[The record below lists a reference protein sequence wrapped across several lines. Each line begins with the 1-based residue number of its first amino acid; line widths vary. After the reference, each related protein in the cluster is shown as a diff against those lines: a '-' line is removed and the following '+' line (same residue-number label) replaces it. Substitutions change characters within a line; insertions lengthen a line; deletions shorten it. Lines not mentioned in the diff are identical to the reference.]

1 MPPTLQM
8 DEAEDPVDLDDLLD
22 EVTGEVSGRVGV
34 LDGAEPADSRWT
46 WHPAFSIATLA
57 LIVIALAA
65 IVRMD
70 LVLTDTTP
78 TGGDMGAHVWG
89 PAYLRDHLL
98 PHLRLTG
105 WTPDWYTG
113 FPAYTYYMVLPSLA
127 IVALD
132 VGLVSVTSVTGLVIA
147 GLLVVAAVAAAWWAR
162 RLPNRL
168 AKAGVWLACALGPL
182 LLIDVPYNIAFKLIA
197 VSGVLTLPIAV
208 WYLFK
213 GLGLMHP
220 GPELGAVATVMFLA
234 DKTLFHIYGG
244 NIASTMAG
252 EFAFSVS
259 LSLSVF
265 ALGVV
270 ARGVRNGKGAV
281 RAIVLLAA
289 AMLCHPI
296 PGLFF
301 LGVAAVLVVAV
312 EVLGRFIASLMA
324 TFRHQ
329 AAYWGSV
336 LRPLAWAGIVAVPA
350 GLLALWWYLPF
361 YGQSAFL
368 NDMGWEKLGPDRCA
382 EGLVFNWGQVWRNLL
397 PFAPHEVTLCGNAS
411 PTTFSDPN
419 MLHGRVI
426 FVLAAI
432 GVVLS
437 LVMAVRSGIW
447 LTLLTAT
454 AGIAFVVMPQ
464 HRFWNAR
471 VLPFYYFGVFLLAA
485 VGATLVLRLLV
496 LVFSGRWRPMPMWV
510 SASALTA
517 VLVVVWVALGMT
529 FRMMPGGTLVTNA
542 QNQQVF
548 HWGFFSTTY
557 QGVVADWATWNF
569 EGLERKPGTT
579 TQTKSDGTTR
589 TFIDT
594 TSSDEYFGMIR
605 EMDRI
610 GAKRGC
616 GRAYWEYDEA
626 LNRYG
631 TPMAPMLLPYY
642 TDGCIGSM
650 EGLYFEASS
659 TTPFHFLVQSEL
671 SQKPSRP
678 QRFDENLGF
687 DTSPYQNFNIEAG
700 VTHLQMLGVRYFMAL
715 TDATKAAAKTE
726 SRLTHVAT
734 SGPWEIYEVADISL
748 VSPLSHLPEVWTDV
762 TDNIHDWASPAV
774 KWFND
779 PKAWDVL
786 GATSGPKSWP
796 RGTSTKRAIERDAPA
811 PDVKVSDVRTT
822 RSSISFRVDEVG
834 SPVLIRT
841 SFFPNWDAEGAEGP
855 YRVTPNFM
863 VVVPTSKR
871 VELTYGRS
879 GLEVIGGL
887 ASLLG
892 FIAVLL
898 LIWRPLPRDRRPAVV
913 FFGDRTGG
921 GDASAWEPGTDVLA
935 GVDDPAGVDALADVD
950 DPADVDPLADVD
962 DPAGADA
969 PADVDAVP
977 PIDATGRPGGGAL
990 WIPPAPP
997 PLPAPP
1003 APDPT
1008 MSDGPDRPPIEP

>member
-182 LLIDVPYNIAFKLIA
+182 LLI
-197 VSGVLTLPIAV
+197 AV

-336 LRPLAWAGIVAVPA
+336 LRPIAWAGIVAVCQR
-350 GLLALWWYLPF
+350 GI
-361 YGQSAFL
+361 
-368 NDMGWEKLGPDRCA
+368 NCLG
-382 EGLVFNWGQVWRNLL
+382 
-397 PFAPHEVTLCGNAS
+397 
-411 PTTFSDPN
+411 
-419 MLHGRVI
+419 
-426 FVLAAI
+426 
-432 GVVLS
+432 
-437 LVMAVRSGIW
+437 
-447 LTLLTAT
+447 
-454 AGIAFVVMPQ
+454 
-464 HRFWNAR
+464 
-471 VLPFYYFGVFLLAA
+471 
-485 VGATLVLRLLV
+485 
-496 LVFSGRWRPMPMWV
+496 
-510 SASALTA
+510 
-517 VLVVVWVALGMT
+517 
-529 FRMMPGGTLVTNA
+529 
-542 QNQQVF
+542 
-548 HWGFFSTTY
+548 
-557 QGVVADWATWNF
+557 
-569 EGLERKPGTT
+569 
-579 TQTKSDGTTR
+579 
-589 TFIDT
+589 
-594 TSSDEYFGMIR
+594 
-605 EMDRI
+605 
-610 GAKRGC
+610 
-616 GRAYWEYDEA
+616 
-626 LNRYG
+626 
-631 TPMAPMLLPYY
+631 
-642 TDGCIGSM
+642 
-650 EGLYFEASS
+650 
-659 TTPFHFLVQSEL
+659 
-671 SQKPSRP
+671 
-678 QRFDENLGF
+678 
-687 DTSPYQNFNIEAG
+687 
-700 VTHLQMLGVRYFMAL
+700 TH
-715 TDATKAAAKTE
+715 
-726 SRLTHVAT
+726 
-734 SGPWEIYEVADISL
+734 
-748 VSPLSHLPEVWTDV
+748 
-762 TDNIHDWASPAV
+762 
-774 KWFND
+774 
-779 PKAWDVL
+779 
-786 GATSGPKSWP
+786 
-796 RGTSTKRAIERDAPA
+796 
-811 PDVKVSDVRTT
+811 
-822 RSSISFRVDEVG
+822 
-834 SPVLIRT
+834 
-841 SFFPNWDAEGAEGP
+841 
-855 YRVTPNFM
+855 
-863 VVVPTSKR
+863 
-871 VELTYGRS
+871 
-879 GLEVIGGL
+879 
-887 ASLLG
+887 
-892 FIAVLL
+892 
-898 LIWRPLPRDRRPAVV
+898 
-913 FFGDRTGG
+913 
-921 GDASAWEPGTDVLA
+921 
-935 GVDDPAGVDALADVD
+935 
-950 DPADVDPLADVD
+950 
-962 DPAGADA
+962 
-969 PADVDAVP
+969 
-977 PIDATGRPGGGAL
+977 
-990 WIPPAPP
+990 
-997 PLPAPP
+997 
-1003 APDPT
+1003 
-1008 MSDGPDRPPIEP
+1008 